1 MVRFLALG
9 KSENRVLLMFYS
21 SPFALIPYIS
31 VKKKKATNLSGL
43 RNERL
48 AYRRNKT
55 MKQRGNLDVDFVKR
69 TATTGKWFPNLQFS
83 TGFL

>member
-1 MVRFLALG
+1 MFFNSNLSVVRFLALG

-31 VKKKKATNLSGL
+31 VKKKKKKKATNLSGL

-48 AYRRNKT
+48 AYQRNKT
-55 MKQRGNLDVDFVKR
+55 VKQRGNLDVDFVK
-69 TATTGKWFPNLQFS
+69 QI
-83 TGFL
+83 

>member
-31 VKKKKATNLSGL
+31 VKKKKKKATNLSGL

-48 AYRRNKT
+48 AYQRNKT
-55 MKQRGNLDVDFVKR
+55 MKQRGNLDVDFVK
-69 TATTGKWFPNLQFS
+69 
-83 TGFL
+83 